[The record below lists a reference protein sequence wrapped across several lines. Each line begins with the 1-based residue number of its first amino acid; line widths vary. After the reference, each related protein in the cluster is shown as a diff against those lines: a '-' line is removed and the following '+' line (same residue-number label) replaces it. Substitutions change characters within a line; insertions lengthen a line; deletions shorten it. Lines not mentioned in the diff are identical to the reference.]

1 MREVTTTSDQPC
13 VLVVDDN
20 ADAIFLLRRLLAK
33 AGIEKAIEQAA
44 DGDAAV
50 AFLAERLRRGHQLL
64 PVFVLLDVKMPRRD
78 GFEVLE
84 WIRRQPALDDLVVI
98 MISSSAEESDVK
110 RAYQLGADSYLVK
123 NPDPQVLAHVYAV
136 AMEIRSRGS
145 RRRDSAHALS
155 RGSVRPDPG
164 EDGR

>member
-1 MREVTTTSDQPC
+1 MLDSNTQSDQPC

-20 ADAIFLLRRLLAK
+20 ADAIFLLRRLLSK
-33 AGIEKAIEQAA
+33 AGIEKKVEQAA

-50 AFLAERLRRGHQLL
+50 SFLADRLKRGAEYL

-84 WIRRQPALDDLVVI
+84 WIRKQPALDELVVI

-110 RAYQLGADSYLVK
+110 RAYQVGADSYLVK
-123 NPDPQVLAHVYAV
+123 NPDPSVLAHVYAV

-145 RRRDSAHALS
+145 RRRDSAVALA
-155 RGSVRPDPG
+155 RGSVGHNRG
-164 EDGR
+164 GGTK

>member
-1 MREVTTTSDQPC
+1 MLHVNTESDQPC

-20 ADAIFLLRRLLAK
+20 ADAIFLLRRLLLK
-33 AGIEKAIEQAA
+33 AGIHKAVEQAA

-50 AFLAERLRRGHQLL
+50 TFLAERLRRGAAHL

-84 WIRRQPALDDLVVI
+84 WIRRQPALNELVVI

-123 NPDPQVLAHVYAV
+123 NPDPSVLAHVYAV
-136 AMEIRSRGS
+136 AMEIRSRGLP
-145 RRRDSAHALS
+145 RRDSARALS
-155 RGSVRPDPG
+155 QGSVRSQDATEG
-164 EDGR
+164 A